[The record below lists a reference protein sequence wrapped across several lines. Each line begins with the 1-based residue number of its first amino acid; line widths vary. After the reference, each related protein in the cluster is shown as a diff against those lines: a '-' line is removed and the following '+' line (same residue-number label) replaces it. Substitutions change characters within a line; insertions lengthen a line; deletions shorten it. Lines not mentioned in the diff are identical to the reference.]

1 MSGRP
6 ISIEDLARRAEVEAR
21 FIVHALESGALGGR
35 GPDQLTED
43 DEAPVK
49 MLSLWESA
57 GYSVDAIG
65 QAIGENRLSFTF
77 LDAPSIRGMPRVET
91 TYGDFAALRS
101 LDLGA
106 MRRLYEALGLEAPG
120 PADQMREGESDVLDL
135 LAMLT
140 ATGAGEHAVL
150 RLFRVYADA
159 LRRLGLAEAEF
170 FEAEIERPARAAGS
184 TEQELLDL
192 GVDIGHQVVP
202 AIEKALLAI
211 YKRHRHHVWLD
222 HTLGHVEGAL
232 DAAGLATAATR
243 PPSVAFVDLTGFTSL
258 TEELG
263 DEAAADMSGR
273 LASMVDSISIGREGR
288 PVRWLGDGG
297 MFVFREPLA
306 AVAAA
311 LDVVR
316 EAPVRGLPPTH
327 IGIHSG
333 PVIFQDG
340 DIYGR
345 TVNLA
350 ARLSALAG
358 PGEVLVSAE
367 IADSAGEIAHFDS
380 IGPVELKGIA
390 HPVQVFRA
398 RLA

>member
-6 ISIEDLARRAEVEAR
+6 ISIEDLARRAEVDAQ
-21 FIVHALESGALGGR
+21 FIVRALESGALGRR
-35 GPDQLTED
+35 GTDQLTEE

-65 QAIGENRLSFTF
+65 RAISENRLSFTF
-77 LDAPSIRGMPRVET
+77 LEAPSIRGLPRVET
-91 TYGDFAALRS
+91 TYGDYAALRS
-101 LDLGA
+101 LDLGS

-120 PADQMREGESDVLDL
+120 PADQMREGEPDVLDL
-135 LAMLT
+135 LAMLM
-140 ATGAGEHAVL
+140 ATGAREGAVL

-184 TEQELLDL
+184 TEQDLLDL

-232 DAAGLATAATR
+232 DAAGLATGASR

-297 MFVFREPLA
+297 MFVFRDPVA

-340 DIYGR
+340 DIYGN

-358 PGEVLVSAE
+358 PGEVLVSAD
-367 IADSAGEIAHFDS
+367 IADSAGSIAHFDS

-390 HPVQVFRA
+390 QPIQVFRA
-398 RLA
+398 RSV

>member
-1 MSGRP
+1 MSGGP
-6 ISIEDLARRAEVEAR
+6 VSIEQLARMAEVDTGLIMR
-21 FIVHALESGALGGR
+21 ALGSGALGRR

-57 GYSVDAIG
+57 GYSVDDIG
-65 QAIGENRLSFTF
+65 RAIGENRLSFTF
-77 LDAPSIRGMPRVET
+77 LDAPNIRGMPRLDTKYE
-91 TYGDFAALRS
+91 DFAALRS
-101 LDLGA
+101 LDLGS

-120 PADQMREGESDVLDL
+120 PADQMREGEADVLDL
-135 LAMLT
+135 HAKLM
-140 ATGAGEHAVL
+140 ATGASGDAVL

-170 FEAEIERPARAAGS
+170 FEAEIEGPARSAGS

-192 GVDIGHQVVP
+192 GVDISHQVVP
-202 AIEKALLAI
+202 AIERALLAI
-211 YKRHRHHVWLD
+211 YRRHRHHVWLN

-232 DAAGLATAATR
+232 EAAGLATAATR
-243 PPSVAFVDLTGFTSL
+243 PPSVAFVDLTGFTNL

-273 LASMVDSISIGREGR
+273 LASMVDTISIGHEGR

-297 MFVFREPLA
+297 MFVFKDPVS

-311 LDVVR
+311 LEVVR
-316 EAPVRGLPPTH
+316 EAPMRGLPPTH
-327 IGIHSG
+327 IGIHGG

-358 PGEVLVSAE
+358 SDEVLVSAE
-367 IADSAGEIAHFDS
+367 IANHAGDVAHFDS

-390 HPVQVFRA
+390 EPIHVFRA
-398 RLA
+398 RTA

>member
-1 MSGRP
+1 MTGRP
-6 ISIEDLARRAEVEAR
+6 IPIELLAQRAEVDTR
-21 FIVHALESGALGGR
+21 FVMRALESGALGGR

-57 GYSVDAIG
+57 GYSLDAIG
-65 QAIGENRLSFTF
+65 RAVGENRLSFSF
-77 LDAPSIRGMPRVET
+77 IDAPSIRGLPRVDT
-91 TYGDFAALRS
+91 TYEDFAALRS
-101 LDLGA
+101 LDPGS

-120 PADQMREGESDVLDL
+120 PADEMREGEADVLDL
-135 LAMLT
+135 YAMMK
-140 ATGAGEHAVL
+140 ATGASEDAVL

-170 FEAEIERPARAAGS
+170 FEAEIEGPARAAGS

-192 GVDIGHQVVP
+192 GVEVGHEMVP
-202 AIEKALLAI
+202 GIEKALLAI
-211 YKRHRHHVWLD
+211 YKRHRHHVWLN

-232 DAAGLATAATR
+232 EAAGLATAATR
-243 PPSVAFVDLTGFTSL
+243 PPSVVFVDLTGFTSL

-263 DEAAADMSGR
+263 DESAADMSGR
-273 LASMVDSISIGREGR
+273 LASMVDTISIGHEGR

-297 MFVFREPLA
+297 MFVFRDPGA
-306 AVAAA
+306 AVTAA
-311 LDVVR
+311 LEVVR
-316 EAPVRGLPPTH
+316 EAPLRGLPPTH
-327 IGIHSG
+327 IGIYSG

-358 PGEVLVSAE
+358 PDEILVSAE
-367 IADSAGEIAHFDS
+367 IADGAGKVAHFDS

-390 HPVQVFRA
+390 EPIQVFRA
-398 RLA
+398 RTV

>member
-21 FIVHALESGALGGR
+21 FILRALESGALGGR

-140 ATGAGEHAVL
+140 ATGASEHAVL

-243 PPSVAFVDLTGFTSL
+243 PPSVAFVDLTGFTGL

-311 LDVVR
+311 LDVVL
-316 EAPVRGLPPTH
+316 EAPLRGLPPTH

-390 HPVQVFRA
+390 QPIQVFRA

>member
-6 ISIEDLARRAEVEAR
+6 ISIEDLARRAEVDVR
-21 FIVHALESGALGGR
+21 FIMRALESGALGRR

-57 GYSVDAIG
+57 GYSIDAIG
-65 QAIGENRLSFTF
+65 RAIGENRLSFTF

-106 MRRLYEALGLEAPG
+106 MRKLYEALGLEAPG
-120 PADQMREGESDVLDL
+120 PAEQMREGESDVLDL

-140 ATGAGEHAVL
+140 ATGASEHAVL

-184 TEQELLDL
+184 TEQDLLDL

-211 YKRHRHHVWLD
+211 YQRHRHHVWLD

-263 DEAAADMSGR
+263 DEAAADMSGSCLLYTSPSPR
-273 LASMVDSISIGREGR
+273 DA
-288 PVRWLGDGG
+288 
-297 MFVFREPLA
+297 
-306 AVAAA
+306 
-311 LDVVR
+311 
-316 EAPVRGLPPTH
+316 
-327 IGIHSG
+327 
-333 PVIFQDG
+333 
-340 DIYGR
+340 
-345 TVNLA
+345 
-350 ARLSALAG
+350 
-358 PGEVLVSAE
+358 
-367 IADSAGEIAHFDS
+367 
-380 IGPVELKGIA
+380 
-390 HPVQVFRA
+390 
-398 RLA
+398 

>member
-1 MSGRP
+1 MTGRP
-6 ISIEDLARRAEVEAR
+6 ISIEHLAQRAEVDTR
-21 FIVHALESGALGGR
+21 FIMRALESGALGRR

-43 DEAPVK
+43 DEAPIK
-49 MLSLWESA
+49 MLDLWESA

-65 QAIGENRLSFTF
+65 RAVGENRLSFTF
-77 LDAPSIRGMPRVET
+77 LDAPSIRGMPRVDT
-91 TYGDFAALRS
+91 TYEDFASLRS
-101 LDLGA
+101 LDLGS
-106 MRRLYEALGLEAPG
+106 MRKLYEALGLEAPG
-120 PADQMREGESDVLDL
+120 PADQMREGEADVLDL
-135 LAMLT
+135 FAMMM
-140 ATGAGEHAVL
+140 ATGASEDAVL

-170 FEAEIERPARAAGS
+170 FEAEIEGPARAAGS
-184 TEQELLDL
+184 TEQDLLDL
-192 GVDIGHQVVP
+192 GVGVGHKVVP

-232 DAAGLATAATR
+232 EAAGLATATTR

-273 LASMVDSISIGREGR
+273 LASMVDTISIGHEGR

-297 MFVFREPLA
+297 MFVFRDPVA

-311 LDVVR
+311 LEVVR

-345 TVNLA
+345 TVTLA

-358 PGEVLVSAE
+358 PDEVLVSAE
-367 IADSAGEIAHFDS
+367 ITESAGEVAHFDS

-390 HPVQVFRA
+390 QPIHVFRA
-398 RLA
+398 RSA

>member
-1 MSGRP
+1 MSSRP

-21 FIVHALESGALGGR
+21 FIVRALESGALGRR

-49 MLSLWESA
+49 MLNLWESA

-65 QAIGENRLSFTF
+65 RAIGENRLSFTF

-140 ATGAGEHAVL
+140 ATGASEHAVL

-184 TEQELLDL
+184 TEQDLLDL

-273 LASMVDSISIGREGR
+273 LASMVDTISIGHEGR

-367 IADSAGEIAHFDS
+367 IAHSAGEIAHFDS

-390 HPVQVFRA
+390 QPIQVFRA

>member
-1 MSGRP
+1 MR
-6 ISIEDLARRAEVEAR
+6 
-21 FIVHALESGALGGR
+21 ALESGALGRR
-35 GPDQLTED
+35 GHDQLTED
-43 DEAPVK
+43 DEAPLK

-57 GYSVDAIG
+57 GYSLDAIG
-65 QAIGENRLSFTF
+65 RAVGENRLSFSF
-77 LDAPSIRGMPRVET
+77 IDAPSIRGLPRVDT
-91 TYGDFAALRS
+91 TYEDFAALRS
-101 LDLGA
+101 LEPDS

-120 PADQMREGESDVLDL
+120 PADEMREGEADVLDL
-135 LAMLT
+135 YAMMK
-140 ATGAGEHAVL
+140 ATGASEDAVL

-170 FEAEIERPARAAGS
+170 FEAEIEGPARAAGS

-192 GVDIGHQVVP
+192 GVDVGHEMVP
-202 AIEKALLAI
+202 AIERALLAI
-211 YKRHRHHVWLD
+211 YKRHRHHVWLN

-232 DAAGLATAATR
+232 EAAGLATAATR
-243 PPSVAFVDLTGFTSL
+243 PPSVVFVDLTGFTSL

-263 DEAAADMSGR
+263 DESAADMSGR
-273 LASMVDSISIGREGR
+273 LASMVDTISIGHEGR

-297 MFVFREPLA
+297 MFVFRNPGA
-306 AVAAA
+306 AVTAA
-311 LDVVR
+311 LEVVR
-316 EAPVRGLPPTH
+316 KAPLRGLPATH
-327 IGIHSG
+327 IGIYSG

-358 PGEVLVSAE
+358 PDEVLVSAE
-367 IADSAGEIAHFDS
+367 IADGAGKVAHFDS

-390 HPVQVFRA
+390 EPIQVFRA
-398 RLA
+398 RTA

>member
-1 MSGRP
+1 MTGRP
-6 ISIEDLARRAEVEAR
+6 ISIELLADKAEVDTE
-21 FIVHALESGALGGR
+21 FIIRALGSRALGRR

-65 QAIGENRLSFTF
+65 RAIDEGRLSFTF
-77 LDAPSIRGMPRVET
+77 LEAESIRGMPRVAT
-91 TYGDFAALRS
+91 TYEEFAGLRS
-101 LDLGA
+101 LDLGSL
-106 MRRLYEALGLEAPG
+106 RRLYEALGLEAPG
-120 PADQMREGESDVLDL
+120 PANQMREGEADVLDL
-135 LAMLT
+135 YAMLM
-140 ATGAGEHAVL
+140 ATGASEDSVL

-170 FEAEIERPARAAGS
+170 FEAEIEGPARAAGS

-192 GVDIGHQVVP
+192 GVGIGHEVIP
-202 AIEKALLAI
+202 AIERALLAI
-211 YKRHRHHVWLD
+211 YKRHRHHVWLN

-232 DAAGLATAATR
+232 EAAGLATAATV

-263 DEAAADMSGR
+263 DESAAEMSGR
-273 LASMVDSISIGREGR
+273 LASMVDTISIGHEGR

-297 MFVFREPLA
+297 MFVFRDPVA

-311 LDVVR
+311 LEVVR
-316 EAPVRGLPPTH
+316 EAPLRGLPPTH

-358 PGEVLVSAE
+358 PDEVLVSAE
-367 IADSAGEIAHFDS
+367 VVDGAREVAHFDS
-380 IGPVELKGIA
+380 IGPVALKGIA
-390 HPVQVFRA
+390 EPIQVFRA
-398 RLA
+398 RMG

>member
-1 MSGRP
+1 MTGRP
-6 ISIEDLARRAEVEAR
+6 ISIEDLAQRAEVDTR
-21 FIVHALESGALGGR
+21 FINRALESRALGRR

-43 DEAPVK
+43 DEAPVR

-57 GYSVDAIG
+57 GYSVEAIG
-65 QAIGENRLSFTF
+65 RAIGENRLSFTF
-77 LDAPSIRGMPRVET
+77 LDVPSIRGMPRVDT
-91 TYGDFAALRS
+91 TYEDFAALRS
-101 LDLGA
+101 LDLGSI
-106 MRRLYEALGLEAPG
+106 RKLYEALGLEAPG
-120 PADQMREGESDVLDL
+120 PADQMREGEADVLDL
-135 LAMLT
+135 LAMLM
-140 ATGAGEHAVL
+140 ATGASDDAVL

-192 GVDIGHQVVP
+192 GVDVGHDVVP

-211 YKRHRHHVWLD
+211 YKRHRHHVWLN

-232 DAAGLATAATR
+232 EAAGLPTAATR
-243 PPSVAFVDLTGFTSL
+243 PPTVAFVDLTGFTSL

-273 LASMVDSISIGREGR
+273 LASMVDTISIGHAGR

-297 MFVFREPLA
+297 MFVFKDPVA
-306 AVAAA
+306 AVAAS
-311 LDVVR
+311 LEVVK

-358 PGEVLVSAE
+358 PDDVLVSAE
-367 IADSAGEIAHFDS
+367 VADSAREVAQFDS
-380 IGPVELKGIA
+380 IGPVEMKGIA
-390 HPVQVFRA
+390 QPIQVFRA
-398 RLA
+398 RIA